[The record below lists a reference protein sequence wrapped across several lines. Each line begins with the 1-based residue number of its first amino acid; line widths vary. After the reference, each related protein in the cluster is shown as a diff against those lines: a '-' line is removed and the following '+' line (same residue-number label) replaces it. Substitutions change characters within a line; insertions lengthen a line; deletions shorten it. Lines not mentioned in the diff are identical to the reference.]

1 MSDLN
6 ISHSLSSDGTLLEVV
21 LEGRLA
27 IDTTPELLALLRSQ
41 ISAVSRT
48 KLNVAALTDVDLS
61 GMQLICSA
69 CRTAQEN
76 GNSFNFSGGLA
87 PCVQEAI
94 IAVGLQRHT
103 TCKHNTN
110 NPCLWCGGLN

>member
-6 ISHSLSSDGTLLEVV
+6 ISHSLSSDGTLLEIV

-27 IDTTPELLALLRSQ
+27 IDTTPELLALLRAQ
-41 ISAVSRT
+41 LSAVNKT

-69 CRTAQEN
+69 CRTALEN
-76 GNSFNFSGGLA
+76 RQSFNFSGNLA

-94 IAVGLQRHT
+94 TAVGLQRHT
-103 TCKHNTN
+103 ICKHNVDK
-110 NPCLWCGGLN
+110 PCLWCGGLN